1 LVNVLVI
8 GSGGREHALSW
19 KLSQSSKVE
28 TVYTAPGN
36 GGTKN
41 NVPLDVT
48 DLDGLSEFAQKNNCF
63 TVVGP
68 EDPLAA
74 GIVDKFNELNLKVFG
89 PSQAAAQLES
99 SKIWAKNFMKR
110 NNIPTARFEIFDD
123 PQKAEEY
130 VKSID
135 YNVVVKADGLA
146 AGKGVIVCNSNDEA
160 ISAIHT
166 ILVKKTFGDAGNK
179 IIIEERI
186 DGIEASYI
194 ALSDG
199 DVALPMASSQDH
211 KRIFDDDEGPNTG
224 GMGAYSPT
232 PIVTTDLAKKIQ
244 EEVIEKTIHAMK
256 NEGISFKG
264 FLYAGI
270 MIKDGKPYVLEYNV
284 RMGDPEC
291 QPITMRMNFDL
302 YDYFVASV
310 DGTLSSMPS
319 LSWKDQF
326 AVCVVLASN
335 GYPGTY
341 STNDEITGFD
351 SISNDTHVFHAGT
364 KKYDGKIFSNGG
376 RVLGVTS
383 LGDSLDSAISN
394 VYSATEK
401 IIWSNKYCRKDIG
414 KKGLSYFWVWNIL
427 SSVIIQF
434 MFMSCSDFGI
444 FLIICF
450 SNTSEIVI
458 VSFFAKNLS

>member
-1 LVNVLVI
+1 MVNVLVI

-36 GGTKN
+36 GGTEN
-41 NVPLDVT
+41 NVPLDVN
-48 DLDGLSEFAQKNNCF
+48 DLDALAEFAQKNNCF

-74 GIVDKFNELNLKVFG
+74 GIVDKFNKLNLKVFG

-123 PQKAEEY
+123 PQKAEEH

-135 YNVVVKADGLA
+135 YDVVVKADGLA
-146 AGKGVIVCNSNDEA
+146 AGKGVIVCNGNDEA
-160 ISAIHT
+160 ISAIQT

-199 DVALPMASSQDH
+199 NVALPMASSQDH
-211 KRIFDDDEGPNTG
+211 KRIFDDDKGPNTG

-232 PIVTTDLAKKIQ
+232 PIITNDLAKKIQ

-256 NEGISFKG
+256 NEGIFFKG

-270 MIKDGKPYVLEYNV
+270 MIKDDKPYVLEYNV

-310 DGTLSSMPS
+310 DGTLSSLPS

-326 AVCVVLASN
+326 AVCVVLASD
-335 GYPGTY
+335 GYPGSY
-341 STNDEITGFD
+341 STNDGITGVA
-351 SISNDTHVFHAGT
+351 SIPNDTNVFHAGT
-364 KKYDGKIFSNGG
+364 KKSDGKILSNGG

-383 LGDSLDSAISN
+383 LGDSLESAIDN
-394 VYSATEK
+394 AYLAIEK
-401 IIWSNKYCRKDIG
+401 ISWSNKFCRTDIG
-414 KKGLSYFWVWNIL
+414 KKGLSYF
-427 SSVIIQF
+427 
-434 MFMSCSDFGI
+434 
-444 FLIICF
+444 
-450 SNTSEIVI
+450 
-458 VSFFAKNLS
+458 